1 MSVTDIRTTP
11 LRIYLTG
18 ATGFIGTH
26 VAPRLIEAGHTVVG
40 STRSDAGADALRFAG
55 VEPFHATLEDAQALA
70 KGAEDADAV
79 IHCAFDHDFS
89 NFVAN
94 CQKDQAALKAFGEVL
109 KGSDRPLLFTSGVG
123 TGSPGPG
130 RLAVESILDLQN
142 PSPRTGSE
150 ILASQLV
157 DDGVRV
163 ITMRLPQVH
172 DTLKQGLISP
182 LILLARAKGCSAY
195 IEDGAMRFSAAH
207 VSDVAVLYRLAV
219 EQGQA
224 GERFNAVDEEG
235 VSSAEIAAA
244 VGQGLGVPVVSLTQ
258 AEAAEHF
265 GFMGMFAALD
275 LPASSAWTRERL
287 GWTPTGPGLLEDLRA
302 MDYGAL
308 PS

>member
-1 MSVTDIRTTP
+1 M
-11 LRIYLTG
+11 RIFLTG

-26 VAPRLIEAGHTVVG
+26 VAPQLIQAGYTVLG
-40 STRSDAGADALRFAG
+40 STRSEAGAEALRRAG
-55 VEPFHATLEDAQALA
+55 VEPFHATLEDAQGLA
-70 KGAEDADAV
+70 RGAENADAV

-94 CQKDQAALKAFGEVL
+94 CEKDQAALKAFGEVL

-130 RLAVESILDLQN
+130 QLAVESILDLQN

-150 ILASQLV
+150 ILATKLV
-157 DDGVRV
+157 EDGLRV

-172 DTLKQGLISP
+172 DTVKQGLISP
-182 LILLARAKGCSAY
+182 LILLAKAKGRSAY
-195 IEDGAMRFSAAH
+195 IEDGGTRFSAAH

-219 EQGQA
+219 EQGKA

-235 VSSAEIAAA
+235 VSSRDIATA
-244 VGQGLGVPVVSLTQ
+244 VGDGLGVPVVSLTQ

-287 GWTPTGPGLLEDLRA
+287 GWTPAGPDLLTDLGN
-302 MDYGAL
+302 MDYAATTG
-308 PS
+308 